1 MGLTGISL
9 RTLKR
14 IMKELIDMDY
24 LERIDSKKAC
34 HWIVHK

>member
-24 LERIDSKKAC
+24 LERIDSKKAG